1 MLVDIAILLFVF
13 IFATYM
19 DASSPLRNI
28 IDSNVLRIK
37 GLAKKKPVQK
47 KASKAA
53 EKKHKKDKAVPEEKK
68 KPPAAKPAAPIPT
81 IGGMVDSPF
90 GNFATQPSPYTA
102 LTNPAIAA
110 GGAIPV
116 Y

>member
-37 GLAKKKPVQK
+37 GVVKKKLVQ

-53 EKKHKKDKAVPEEKK
+53 EKKPKKDKAVPEEKK